1 MVFEASTKMK
11 VFLSGIRTHDCSQVL
26 STLVWITL
34 KLLFS
39 SFFVRIIM
47 HYGFYKICKCNI
59 CSSRDFWQTT
69 IHSRK
74 FFEEL
79 KESALSMNGSHI
91 VQLHVMISSFEV
103 SHVWFFAEVHTH
115 QFTQWSKRL
124 FYTIWKVRRHALQF

>member
-79 KESALSMNGSHI
+79 EESALSMNGSHI
-91 VQLHVMISSFEV
+91 VQLHVMMISSFEV
-103 SHVWFFAEVHTH
+103 SHVWFFAEVLTH
-115 QFTQWSKRL
+115 QFSD
-124 FYTIWKVRRHALQF
+124 V